1 MSIHLLDQDQ
11 NAEDAIVSLNVRA
24 FLGIDDAKIKVTQ
37 ATWMK
42 DDPPVWNP
50 DTVGQN
56 QSTSNAPEN
65 SK

>member
-24 FLGIDDAKIKVTQ
+24 FLGIDDAEMKVVQ

-42 DDPPVWNP
+42 DEPPVWHP
-50 DTVGQN
+50 DNVGQK
-56 QSTSNAPEN
+56 TETEGAPGN